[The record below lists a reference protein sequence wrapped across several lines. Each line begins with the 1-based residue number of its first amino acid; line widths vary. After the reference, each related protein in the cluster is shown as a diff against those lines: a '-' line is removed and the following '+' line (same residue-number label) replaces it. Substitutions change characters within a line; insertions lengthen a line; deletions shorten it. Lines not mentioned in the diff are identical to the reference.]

1 MGFQGQVTAADK
13 VVVTTSSEFQGPL
26 VEKHLTLG
34 QSLTTYPF
42 GTLTN
47 VPTATPDNN
56 ITAVKIG
63 TPTGFGG

>member
-1 MGFQGQVTAADK
+1 MTAASKLD
-13 VVVTTSSEFQGPL
+13 VGSSSNFQGPL
-26 VEKHLTLG
+26 VERQLTLG

-47 VPTATPDNN
+47 VPTATPGNP
-56 ITAVKIG
+56 IKALTLG